1 MSAHQQTHPSYGSMS
16 SSRPTSHAQLEVLLK
31 SLECLKSAQ
40 DLYRQKINNFE
51 VLRDLEKKMTKL
63 HTDIKTILLEIR
75 RNILVLRNHHDP
87 NGQSQADQLESQL
100 FQAEEK
106 YQQQNAQHRRM
117 LLQRLPETETH
128 REQSTDAE
136 AIEFQTDAGPHEAD
150 EQFINDRAE
159 GMKQLEQDMLLLN
172 EMFNDLAV
180 TIHQQG
186 FVIDNI
192 ESNMTVIET
201 HTGHAVEELQE
212 AKKYQNKSRKKLFC
226 ICFWLLL
233 VLAVIILVAVTTTKH

>member
-1 MSAHQQTHPSYGSMS
+1 
-16 SSRPTSHAQLEVLLK
+16 
-31 SLECLKSAQ
+31 
-40 DLYRQKINNFE
+40 
-51 VLRDLEKKMTKL
+51 
-63 HTDIKTILLEIR
+63 
-75 RNILVLRNHHDP
+75 
-87 NGQSQADQLESQL
+87 
-100 FQAEEK
+100 
-106 YQQQNAQHRRM
+106 
-117 LLQRLPETETH
+117 
-128 REQSTDAE
+128 
-136 AIEFQTDAGPHEAD
+136 
-150 EQFINDRAE
+150 
-159 GMKQLEQDMLLLN
+159 MKQLEQDMLLLN